1 MVVMTGMTR
10 AKIMTMV
17 MIMVMMVMMM
27 VVMMMSQMVL
37 MAGHAR
43 YGYDASDGDAK
54 TSEQNVPTPAV
65 MDPVVR
71 SICSCC
77 NPKPYCNP

>member
-27 VVMMMSQMVL
+27 VVMMMS
-37 MAGHAR
+37 
-43 YGYDASDGDAK
+43 DGADGW
-54 TSEQNVPTPAV
+54 
-65 MDPVVR
+65 
-71 SICSCC
+71 SC
-77 NPKPYCNP
+77 